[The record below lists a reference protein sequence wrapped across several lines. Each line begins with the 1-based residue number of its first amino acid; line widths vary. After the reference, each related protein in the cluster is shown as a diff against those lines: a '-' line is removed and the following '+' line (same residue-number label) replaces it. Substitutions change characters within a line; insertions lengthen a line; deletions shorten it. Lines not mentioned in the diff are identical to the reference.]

1 MFSALVAE
9 QVTLHKFG
17 GPGDGWEGRVHEFE
31 KAGECPPVNVSRK
44 AGSYWGL
51 DQVYRT
57 EEIISVVGVQW
68 IDPGMMVE

>member
-51 DQVYRT
+51 D
-57 EEIISVVGVQW
+57 
-68 IDPGMMVE
+68 